1 MKKIMFLS
9 MMMVLALVIGS
20 AYADER
26 AAWAL
31 KGNGNLPYNG
41 ITVFSAGPVDFDNVP
56 ILTGAMSG
64 SYAEGTAAGG
74 WREEEALVE
83 THPYNG
89 VTIFSERSI
98 DFDTLPLGTEKMIGV
113 YEEGSAAGGLHEEE
127 AAFSGNGITIF
138 SDEPVAYDNV
148 PSGAGW

>member
-9 MMMVLALVIGS
+9 MMMVLALVVGS
-20 AYADER
+20 AYADE
-26 AAWAL
+26 WVL
-31 KGNGNLPYNG
+31 TQGSSLPYNG

-56 ILTGAMSG
+56 LLTGTMSE
-64 SYAEGTAAGG
+64 SYAEGAAAGG

-98 DFDTLPLGTEKMIGV
+98 DFDTLPLGAEKMIGV
-113 YEEGSAAGGLHEEE
+113 NDEGSAAGGLHEEE
-127 AAFSGNGITIF
+127 AAFPGNGITIF
-138 SDEPVAYDNV
+138 SDGPVAYDNV
-148 PSGAGW
+148 PSGASW